1 MLTAKKPKKKPGRG
15 RYVLLFLAFAAL
27 SAFAAESKHDK
38 DVRECRKAPLV
49 MKHPAKVKEARQEAF
64 NICMAGK
71 GYSVGKIRAK

>member
-15 RYVLLFLAFAAL
+15 RYVLLFLTFIAL
-27 SAFAAESKHDK
+27 PVLAESRHDK

-64 NICMAGK
+64 NACMASK
-71 GYSVGKIRAK
+71 GYAVGKIRAK